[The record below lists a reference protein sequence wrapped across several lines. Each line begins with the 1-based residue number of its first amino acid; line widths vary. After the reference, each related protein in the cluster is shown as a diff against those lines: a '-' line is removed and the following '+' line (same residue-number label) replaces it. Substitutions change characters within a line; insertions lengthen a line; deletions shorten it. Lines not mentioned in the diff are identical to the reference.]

1 MAEASIITRE
11 EVAEK
16 VKIEKNSRGH
26 NITVTA
32 GSVARALQLLDETQE
47 AIAVREG
54 RVPPPAPIGADR

>member
-1 MAEASIITRE
+1 MAEANIIMQ
-11 EVAEK
+11 EVAAEK

-26 NITVTA
+26 NVTVTA
-32 GSVARALQLLDETQE
+32 GSVARALALLDETQE